1 MWIKI
6 FLSAGVVLAAVA
18 PQVLHAPNARP
29 RPPTLQTQS
38 TARAD
43 EQTRFAA
50 VCRGDQVLDSRPD
63 PAWVRASF
71 SNDHCQAPPVP
82 AFINGGAAS
91 REQIVKAM
99 ARAKSYAA
107 AADTFQKCVSD
118 FVAARRREAAHGGV
132 ALTPS
137 QVIIENHRILVSQ
150 RSKET
155 AAVQVRVAIN
165 AFNQYGSEC
174 PD

>member
-1 MWIKI
+1 
-6 FLSAGVVLAAVA
+6 
-18 PQVLHAPNARP
+18 
-29 RPPTLQTQS
+29 
-38 TARAD
+38 
-43 EQTRFAA
+43 
-50 VCRGDQVLDSRPD
+50 
-63 PAWVRASF
+63 
-71 SNDHCQAPPVP
+71 VP

>member
-6 FLSAGVVLAAVA
+6 ALSAGVVLAAVA
-18 PQVLHAPNARP
+18 PQVLHGPSVQPQPAVQ
-29 RPPTLQTQS
+29 QTQS
-38 TARAD
+38 PSKAD
-43 EQTRFAA
+43 GQTRFAA

-71 SNDHCQAPPVP
+71 NNDHCQAPSVP
-82 AFINGGAAS
+82 AFVNGGAAS

-107 AADTFQKCVSD
+107 AVDTFQKCVSD
-118 FVAARRREAAHGGV
+118 FVAARRMQAAHGGV

-137 QVIIENHRILVSQ
+137 QFIIENHRVLVSE

-155 AAVQVRVAIN
+155 AAAQVRVAIN